1 MSEKL
6 KLSREERELICE
18 AHSPDHS
25 SAEAIQRATQ
35 GARLQI
41 TDAKLISTCKRFTEA
56 YRIWA
61 EIIDLPWGDD
71 ETEAVGKPLYNTWMM
86 LMPEIVATQAT
97 TREGLSAKLD
107 AVGLYCADIFSPKD
121 LKDEQYPDR
130 CLLSSL
136 CRDTAIILRAEHD
149 GSRRV
154 PL

>member
-18 AHSPDHS
+18 ARSPDHS

-61 EIIDLPWGDD
+61 EIIDLPWDD
-71 ETEAVGKPLYNTWMM
+71 EETEAAGKPLYDAWMM
-86 LMPEIVATQAT
+86 MLPEIVATQAV

-107 AVGLYCADIFSPKD
+107 AVGLYCAGIFSPKD
-121 LKDEQYPDR
+121 LKDKQYPDR

-136 CRDTAIILRAEHD
+136 CRDTATILRAEHD
-149 GSRRV
+149 GGRSAA
-154 PL
+154 L